1 MSAPQP
7 FPSAG
12 AGIEPGQVPPCRE
25 APFGPA
31 AEAVHHYR
39 RPQERPFLATER
51 DRVTILMGGLTST
64 HDELVRAVFLSCG
77 YRAEALPQP
86 DLEACHI
93 GRQYCNNGLCNPAYF
108 TIGTLIRHLQRL
120 EAAGLTREAI
130 VDRYVFFTASS
141 CGPCRFG
148 MYESEYRLAL
158 RNAGFDAFRVLVF
171 QQDHGVKASTGAPG
185 LNFSLHFGL
194 AAVNALM
201 LGDALQVSGHEHRP
215 YEVVPG
221 CIDQALAD
229 AVAAAAA
236 ALAARREAH
245 ADGRLPPWLIRVLG
259 RRPADILLRVSDN
272 LYGAPFHAAVR
283 ACREPFEAV
292 EVDRLRIKPVVKITG
307 EFWAQTTEG
316 DGNFRMFRFL
326 EREGAHVLVEPVG
339 GWVMY
344 LLQHARAGLQRR
356 RGLSIPRHGSRLAR
370 GAAHVVEAGRVLWR
384 LALVEAG
391 ERIYRG
397 RYDRIRLPLGVPHG
411 LLDSRELV
419 RLAAPYYRQFARGGE
434 GHLEVGK
441 SIHYTQHRGAHM
453 VLSLKPFGCMPSTQ
467 SDGVQA
473 SLLNQFPDMLFLPIE
488 TGAEGELAAQ
498 SRVQIMLV
506 EARARAHA
514 EFRQVL
520 ETTGRT
526 PDDIRAY
533 VDDHP
538 ELKQARYLV
547 PRRPGVAGVAAN
559 FVLHVH
565 NLMLRRRRVVRGARP

>member
-12 AGIEPGQVPPCRE
+12 TGVESGQACPAVAWPRSGPRPRQFTITAGRTNARFSPRSGTASRSSWAGSRPPTTSWCGRYFSRAGTAPTRCRSRI
-25 APFGPA
+25 
-31 AEAVHHYR
+31 V
-39 RPQERPFLATER
+39 
-51 DRVTILMGGLTST
+51 
-64 HDELVRAVFLSCG
+64 
-77 YRAEALPQP
+77 
-86 DLEACHI
+86 EACHI

-120 EAAGLTREAI
+120 EASGLTREAI
-130 VDRYVFFTASS
+130 VDRYVFLTASS

-158 RNAGFDAFRVLVF
+158 GNAGFDGFRVLVF

-194 AAVNALM
+194 GAANALM
-201 LGDALQVSGHEHRP
+201 LGDALQACAHEHRP

-221 CIDQALAD
+221 RTDQALAD
-229 AVAAAAA
+229 AVAAAAE

-272 LYGAPFHAAVR
+272 LYGAPFRAAL
-283 ACREPFEAV
+283 AASCAPFDDV
-292 EVDRLRIKPVVKITG
+292 EVDRLRVKPVVKITG

-344 LLQHARAGLQRR
+344 LLQHVRAGLLLR
-356 RGLSIPRHGSRLAR
+356 RGLSIPRHGPPLAR
-370 GAAHVVEAGRVLWR
+370 AAAHLRENRRVLWR
-384 LALVEAG
+384 LALLEAG
-391 ERIYRG
+391 ERIYRS
-397 RYDRIRLPLGVPHG
+397 RYDRIRLSLGVPHG

-526 PDDIRAY
+526 LDDIRAY
-533 VDDHP
+533 VDAIASCGGA
-538 ELKQARYLV
+538 L
-547 PRRPGVAGVAAN
+547 PRAAPAGSRASRRTSCSTSTTSCAVAGE
-559 FVLHVH
+559 
-565 NLMLRRRRVVRGARP
+565 